1 MLVAT
6 HEAYLSGNEVLLSRR
21 VRAYAPASIGNFA
34 AGFDVLG
41 AALAPLDGSLWGDV
55 VSAELAAEPSLVVSG
70 PYANRLPS
78 ERGKNLVWMSLIL
91 LSEVLA
97 RKNLKVPP
105 LLLRLEKNLPVG
117 SGLGS
122 SASSVVATL
131 TAVNALLFNPLDS
144 GELLRLAGLAEAKT
158 SGAVIL
164 DNVAPALL
172 GGLRLVTPAGQAPE
186 LPWPAELLLVMVCP
200 ELEVET
206 AAARAC
212 LPGAIELAMVVEYG
226 RNLASFIHALHD
238 GDRVLLAAS
247 LRDPLVEPHRAFLVP
262 GFRQAQRAA
271 LGAGALGCSFS
282 GAGPAIFAVAPRSS
296 AEAVGEG
303 VRAVLAAEGVGSSLR
318 LCTLDPVG
326 ARLLPEVSSP

>member
-1 MLVAT
+1 MC
-6 HEAYLSGNEVLLSRR
+6 
-21 VRAYAPASIGNFA
+21 AYAPASIGNFA

-55 VSAELAAEPSLVVSG
+55 ISAELAAEPSLEVSG
-70 PYANRLPS
+70 PYARRLPA
-78 ERGKNLVWMSLIL
+78 ERGKNLVWMSLVL
-91 LSEVLA
+91 LAEMLSKRGIE
-97 RKNLKVPP
+97 VPP
-105 LLLRLEKNLPVG
+105 LALRLEKNLPVG

-131 TAVNALLFNPLDS
+131 TAVNALLSRPLDPM
-144 GELLRLAGLAEAKT
+144 ELLRLAGLAEAKT

-186 LPWPAELLLVMVCP
+186 LPWPSDLLLVMVCP

-212 LPGAIELAMVVEYG
+212 LPTEIGLEAVVDYG
-226 RNLASFIHALHD
+226 RNLASFIHALHA
-238 GDRVLLAAS
+238 GDRALLAAS
-247 LRDPLVEPHRAFLVP
+247 LRDPLVEAHRAFLVP

-271 LGAGALGCSFS
+271 MGAGALGCSLS
-282 GAGPAIFAVAPRSS
+282 GAGPAIFAVAPSTL
-296 AEAVGEG
+296 AQGVGEG
-303 VRAVLAAEGVGSSLR
+303 VAAVLAVEGVASR
-318 LCTLDPVG
+318 HRICTLDPVG
-326 ARLLPEVSSP
+326 ARVLPEDLPP